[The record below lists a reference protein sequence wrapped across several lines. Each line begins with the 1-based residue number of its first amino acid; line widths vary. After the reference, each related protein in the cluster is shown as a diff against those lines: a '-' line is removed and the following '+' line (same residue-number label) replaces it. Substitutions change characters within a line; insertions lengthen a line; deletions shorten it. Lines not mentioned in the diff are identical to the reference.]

1 MEVSLTE
8 EQELFSETTERF
20 LATKSPTSAIRALR
34 HSAEGFDRHHWS
46 EGAALGWVSLLVP
59 EHLGGGSVSGDGLID
74 LTIVADAFGR
84 HVAAGPLLPANV
96 VAGAIARAGT
106 HAQRD
111 AYLRGLMAGELIPAW
126 SIGPPAADGTVTTG
140 IVSRL
145 DGDSVVLCGSQAPVE
160 AANQADLIL
169 VTAHGDTGPTQVLL
183 PTGHPGLT
191 ITPSESLDMTR
202 RFALLE
208 LTEVRVPVTAVLGQ
222 PGNASSEIE
231 RQLQVALVIQAAE
244 SVGAAQRVFDFT
256 LRWAFDRYSFGR
268 PLASYQEIK
277 HRFAD
282 MKTWLEASQAVAASA
297 ARSVQQQSAD
307 ALTHVSVAAAYIGD
321 VLPELVQDCVQIHGG
336 IGVTYDH
343 DIHLFLRRVTVNRA
357 LHGTPAEHRQRIVT
371 FDERV
376 GVA

>member
-1 MEVSLTE
+1 MQVSLTE

-20 LATKSPTSAIRALR
+20 LATKSPASAIRALR
-34 HSAEGFDRHHWS
+34 HSADGFERHQWS

-106 HAQRD
+106 HEQRD
-111 AYLRGLMAGELIPAW
+111 AYLPGLMAGELIPAW
-126 SIGPPAADGTVTTG
+126 SIGPPAADGTVNTG

-145 DGDSVVLCGSQAPVE
+145 DGDSLVLCGSQAPVE

-169 VTAHGDTGPTQVLL
+169 VTAHGDNGPTQVLL

-191 ITPSESLDMTR
+191 ITPLESLDMTR
-202 RFALLE
+202 RFALLD
-208 LTEVRVPVTAVLGQ
+208 LTEVRVPVTALLGQ

-282 MKTWLEASQAVAASA
+282 MKTWLEASHAVAASA

-307 ALTHVSVAAAYIGD
+307 ASTDVSVAAAYIGD

-336 IGVTYDH
+336 IGVTFDH